1 MNTIE
6 ICPEVQY
13 NSSITAEDIVKE
25 SAIDSTTM
33 KVLTYSHPHD
43 ICDGIEL
50 HLGNQAM
57 GYPFTCL
64 GHNWKAVEYLYLCG
78 EWSWEGEDAM
88 AIQEDVL
95 TAKSGYA
102 ASAYKRS
109 KFKKRRR
116 ADYETF
122 RDQWMLWCVWQKCLG
137 NEAYRK
143 HLLSLPDDRV
153 IIEVIKRDKVWAAW
167 PDDNGIYHGANG
179 MGKILTICRRCLK
192 EGTSPDINTAF
203 LNSKGIYILGERV
216 QF

>member
-13 NSSITAEDIVKE
+13 NNSITAEDIAKE

-43 ICDGIEL
+43 ICDGIDL

-57 GYPFTCL
+57 GYPFTSL

-102 ASAYKRS
+102 AAAYKRS

-137 NEAYRK
+137 NEAYRN
-143 HLLSLPDDRV
+143 HLLSLPDDRI

-192 EGTSPDINTAF
+192 EGTSPGINTIL